1 MKKSLLQTVAI
12 MFWLLMLSACATLT
26 SEVDPPKVTMESF
39 RSIASES
46 GTPRFE
52 IKLRV
57 TNPNKQPLDV
67 AGIGYS
73 VEIQGKELVS
83 GVTNDVPLV
92 EAYSEEVV
100 TLEASLQLF
109 QLLRLVTSLA
119 TVESAALAYR
129 FSAKIDFRGF
139 TPTQRIEETGTISL
153 DQLQAR

>member
-1 MKKSLLQTVAI
+1 VKKPLIQSVAV

-26 SEVDPPKVTMESF
+26 SDVDPPKVTMESF

-119 TVESAALAYR
+119 TVESDALAYR
-129 FSAKIDFRGF
+129 FSAKIDFKGF

>member
-1 MKKSLLQTVAI
+1 MKKPVIQSVAVI
-12 MFWLLMLSACATLT
+12 LWLLMLNACATLT
-26 SEVDPPKVTMESF
+26 SDVDPPKVTMESF
-39 RSIASES
+39 RSIASET

-57 TNPNKQPLDV
+57 INPNKQSLDV
-67 AGIGYS
+67 AGISYS

-100 TLEASLQLF
+100 TLEAGLQLF

-119 TVESAALAYR
+119 TVESDALAYR
-129 FSAKIDFRGF
+129 FSAKIDFNGF
-139 TPTQRIEETGTISL
+139 TPTQRIEETGAISL
-153 DQLQAR
+153 DQFQAK

>member
-1 MKKSLLQTVAI
+1 MKKPVIQSVAV

-26 SEVDPPKVTMESF
+26 SDVDPPKVTMESF

>member
-1 MKKSLLQTVAI
+1 MKKPLIQSVAV

-26 SEVDPPKVTMESF
+26 SDVDPPKVTMESF

-119 TVESAALAYR
+119 TVESDALAYR
-129 FSAKIDFRGF
+129 FSAKIDFKGF

>member
-1 MKKSLLQTVAI
+1 
-12 MFWLLMLSACATLT
+12 MLSACATLT
-26 SEVDPPKVTMESF
+26 SDVDPPKVTMESF

-92 EAYSEEVV
+92 EAYSEEMV

-119 TVESAALAYR
+119 TVESDALAYR
-129 FSAKIDFRGF
+129 FSAKIDFKGF

>member
-1 MKKSLLQTVAI
+1 

-26 SEVDPPKVTMESF
+26 SDVDPPKVTMESF

-73 VEIQGKELVS
+73 VKIQGKELVS

-92 EAYSEEVV
+92 EAYSEEMV

-119 TVESAALAYR
+119 TVESDALAYR
-129 FSAKIDFRGF
+129 FSAKIDFKGF

>member
-1 MKKSLLQTVAI
+1 MKKPLIQSVAV

-26 SEVDPPKVTMESF
+26 SDVDPPKVTMESF

-119 TVESAALAYR
+119 TVESDALVYR
-129 FSAKIDFRGF
+129 FSAKIDFKGF

>member
-1 MKKSLLQTVAI
+1 
-12 MFWLLMLSACATLT
+12 MLSACATLT

-92 EAYSEEVV
+92 EAYSEEMV

-119 TVESAALAYR
+119 TVESDALAYR
-129 FSAKIDFRGF
+129 FSAKIDFKGF

>member
-1 MKKSLLQTVAI
+1 
-12 MFWLLMLSACATLT
+12 MLSACATLT
-26 SEVDPPKVTMESF
+26 SDVDPPKVTMESF

-119 TVESAALAYR
+119 TVESDALAYR
-129 FSAKIDFRGF
+129 FSAKIDFKGF

>member
-1 MKKSLLQTVAI
+1 
-12 MFWLLMLSACATLT
+12 
-26 SEVDPPKVTMESF
+26 MESF
-39 RSIASES
+39 RSIASQS

-119 TVESAALAYR
+119 TVESDALAYR
-129 FSAKIDFRGF
+129 FSAKIDFKGF
-139 TPTQRIEETGTISL
+139 TPTIPNPGWQTRI
-153 DQLQAR
+153 

>member
-1 MKKSLLQTVAI
+1 

-109 QLLRLVTSLA
+109 QLMRLVTSLA

-129 FSAKIDFRGF
+129 FSAKIDFKGF

>member
-1 MKKSLLQTVAI
+1 MKKPVIQSVAV

-26 SEVDPPKVTMESF
+26 SDVDPPKVTMESF

-92 EAYSEEVV
+92 EAYSEEMV

-119 TVESAALAYR
+119 TVESDALAYR
-129 FSAKIDFRGF
+129 FSAKIDFKGF

>member
-1 MKKSLLQTVAI
+1 